1 MRYEV
6 QTWTLGDGWIN
17 CWSHMDSQGD
27 TTPVRFKTY
36 KEALKELNS
45 YLTSQSAA
53 VACGDMAE
61 EYSIHDFR
69 IKELE

>member
-1 MRYEV
+1 
-6 QTWTLGDGWIN
+6 
-17 CWSHMDSQGD
+17 MDSDGD
-27 TTPVRFKTY
+27 TTPVRFRTY

-45 YLTSQSAA
+45 YLTSQTAA